1 MDEKMTKK
9 EMKQLIVNKGLT
21 KEVIKG
27 LKKSELVKLEDVLMD
42 ADANKYVDEMLEL
55 TTEAIAS
62 LDNVKRDEDVKK
74 VASEKSK
81 KVEAPKAPKN
91 NKKKVEAPKVEDKKE
106 APKEAPKAPKEDKK
120 KEAPKEDKVDFSKF
134 NGYQLERIFRSPYNA
149 LSKEDKKIHT
159 ALNKEYDK
167 LRKGD
172 KVAISVKGDDIG
184 EYAVANCL
192 IVYRDAVSAIA
203 VDIETSSKYEINRI
217 KWALK
222 TDFKH
227 TIHEDGTVTTM
238 ELNIEPIK

>member
-1 MDEKMTKK
+1 MTKK
-9 EMKQLIVNKGLT
+9 EMKQLISNKGLT

-27 LKKSELVKLEDVLMD
+27 LKKNELVKLEDVLMD

-106 APKEAPKAPKEDKK
+106 APKEDKKKETPKVDDKK
-120 KEAPKEDKVDFSKF
+120 KEAPKDEKVDFSKF
-134 NGYQLERIFRSPYNA
+134 NGYQLERIFRSPFSA
-149 LSKEDKKIHT
+149 LSKEDKKVHT
-159 ALNKEYDK
+159 ALNKEYDNLK
-167 LRKGD
+167 KGD
-172 KVAISVKGDDIG
+172 KVAISVKGDVNG

-203 VDIETSSKYEINRI
+203 VDVETSSKYEINRI